1 MQMLWCTVKP
11 PDKGHTGDNINSAV
25 CVLCRE
31 VAFFSVHMVTS
42 YLRLEFCIKPNFS
55 PAMATKAKL
64 QMQYLELQT
73 PSVQQNQLH
82 TLLEL

>member
-1 MQMLWCTVKP
+1 
-11 PDKGHTGDNINSAV
+11 
-25 CVLCRE
+25 
-31 VAFFSVHMVTS
+31 
-42 YLRLEFCIKPNFS
+42 
-55 PAMATKAKL
+55 MATKAKL